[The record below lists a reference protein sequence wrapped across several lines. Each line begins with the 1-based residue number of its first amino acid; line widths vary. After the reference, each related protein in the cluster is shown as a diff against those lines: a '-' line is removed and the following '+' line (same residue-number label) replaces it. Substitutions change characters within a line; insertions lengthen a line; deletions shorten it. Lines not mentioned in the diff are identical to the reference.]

1 MERELKLQL
10 ADGQTAQLRD
20 SALLASLQTEPP
32 HAEDLVST
40 YFDTPDL
47 ALHRLGA
54 SLRVRTAGDHH
65 VQTLKT
71 AGRVRAGFYE
81 RGEFEGPVADGRPDL
96 AALRAHL
103 PKGSDIG
110 KLLRSGG
117 LQDRLA
123 PIFVTRVNRSISLLR
138 LPKGDEIELAVDE
151 GVVEAGEA
159 SSPIHEVEME
169 LKSGTAEHLYRFALD
184 LLDDVPLRPGYLSKS
199 DRGYE
204 LIVQERRDPVRAA
217 PLELSRRD
225 TVEQA
230 FQRMVENCL
239 AQVHGNE
246 RGVVSG
252 RDAGSVHQMRV
263 GLRRLRSAADLVAPV
278 IAFPP
283 ELEKEI
289 RWIAG
294 ELGDA
299 RDWHVLASSTLSEV
313 AGAAPED
320 TDVAAVEQA
329 SVETARENRDRAA
342 AAVDSARYTRLM
354 MALSG
359 WLERRGWREGMG
371 PDELKALNTPVKKC
385 AAKTLRERRRKL
397 LKRGRGMSRLDAH
410 ERHRARIAAK
420 KLRYATE
427 FFACLY
433 PEKAV
438 RRFASALG
446 KLQDD
451 LGWRNDVAVAD
462 GLLKTLGAERPET
475 SAGVG
480 FARGYLASRVAADD
494 DALRRMWKR
503 FKRQPLPR

>member
-10 ADGQTAQLRD
+10 ADGQTAQLRE

-32 HAEDLVST
+32 HAEELVST

-71 AGRVRAGFYE
+71 AGRVRAGLYE
-81 RGEFEGPVADGRPDL
+81 RGEYEVPVADGKPNL
-96 AALRAHL
+96 AALRGHL
-103 PKGSDIG
+103 PKSSDLG
-110 KLLRSGG
+110 KLLRGGG
-117 LQDRLA
+117 LADRLA

-151 GVVEAGEA
+151 GVVQAGEA

-169 LKSGTAEHLYRFALD
+169 LKSGAPEHLYRFALD

-204 LIVQERRDPVRAA
+204 LIVQEHREPVRAE
-217 PLELSRRD
+217 PLALSKRD

-252 RDAGSVHQMRV
+252 NDAGSVHQMRV

-278 IAFPP
+278 IPFPA

-299 RDWHVLASSTLSEV
+299 RDWHVLASATLPEV

-320 TDVAAVEQA
+320 TDVAAVELA
-329 SVETARENRDRAA
+329 SEETARANRERAA

-359 WLERRGWREGMG
+359 WLEQRGWREGMG
-371 PDELKALNTPVKKC
+371 PEERQALSTPVRKF
-385 AAKTLRERRRKL
+385 ASKTLRERRRKL
-397 LKRGRGMSRLDAH
+397 LKRGRRMSRLDPH

-433 PEKAV
+433 PDKAV

-462 GLLKTLGAERPET
+462 GLLKTLAAERPET
-475 SAGVG
+475 GPGVG

>member
-10 ADGQTAQLRD
+10 ADGQAAQLRD

-32 HAEDLVST
+32 HAEELVST

-54 SLRVRTAGDHH
+54 SLRVRTAGNHH

-81 RGEFEGPVADGRPDL
+81 RGEFEGPVADGKPDL
-96 AALRAHL
+96 GALRAHL
-103 PKGSDIG
+103 PKGSDLG
-110 KLLRSGG
+110 KLLRNGALAS
-117 LQDRLA
+117 RLA
-123 PIFVTRVNRSISLLR
+123 PVFVTRVRRSISLLR
-138 LPKGDEIELAVDE
+138 LPKGDEIELALDE

-159 SSPIHEVEME
+159 SAPIHEVEME
-169 LKSGTAEHLYRFALD
+169 LKSGAPEHLYRFALD
-184 LLDDVPLRPGYLSKS
+184 LLEDVPLRPGYLSKS
-199 DRGYE
+199 ERGYE
-204 LIVQERRDPVRAA
+204 LLGREHRRAVRAE
-217 PLELSRRD
+217 PLALSRRD
-225 TVEQA
+225 TLERA
-230 FQRMVENCL
+230 FQRMVGNCL

-246 RGVVSG
+246 RGVVAG
-252 RDAGSVHQMRV
+252 DDAGSVHQMRV

-278 IAFPP
+278 IALPS
-283 ELEKEI
+283 ELETEI

-294 ELGDA
+294 ELGQA
-299 RDWHVLASSTLSEV
+299 RDWHVLASTTLPEV

-320 TDVAAVEQA
+320 ASVAALGRACED
-329 SVETARENRDRAA
+329 TARANRGRAA
-342 AAVDSARYTRLM
+342 AAVDSVRYARLM

-359 WLERRGWREGMG
+359 WVERRGWREDMD
-371 PDELKALNTPVKKC
+371 PAARQALDMPIVKF
-385 AAKTLRERRRKL
+385 ANRTLRERRRKL
-397 LKRGRGMSRLDAH
+397 LKRGRRMSRLDAH
-410 ERHRARIAAK
+410 QRHRARIAAK

-462 GLLKTLGAERPET
+462 GLLKTLAQERPE
-475 SAGVG
+475 AGAGAG
-480 FARGYLASRVAADD
+480 FARGYLASRVRADD
-494 DALRRMWKR
+494 EALRRMWKR